1 MQSAA
6 FETLRPVP
14 CRARTA
20 LVVRAAA
27 AEAPPAQ
34 QIRIK
39 LKSKH
44 WVASNVLYMFLYCT
58 ISGLAMLRNDS
69 TLTNYTRVGYEKENI
84 GEAVEQVSAEQAG
97 GHP

>member
-1 MQSAA
+1 M
-6 FETLRPVP
+6 
-14 CRARTA
+14 RAT
-20 LVVRAAA
+20 A

-44 WVASNVLYMFLYCT
+44 RVASNFLYLFLPCM
-58 ISGLAMLRNDS
+58 ISGLAMLRDDS
-69 TLTNYTRVGYEKENI
+69 TLTNYKCAGYEKENI

-97 GHP
+97 VTRSFFAGWACTWRCASNCVV